1 MNLTEAGE
9 SLVEVYRRRMLL
21 MSVGE
26 LHPVRRRID
35 MQARCHCSAN
45 PSALG
50 SAGLPPRGFFAPCN
64 DAVGTPGEG
73 R

>member
-35 MQARCHCSAN
+35 HAGQVSLLGKSFRARIGWLA
-45 PSALG
+45 A
-50 SAGLPPRGFFAPCN
+50 AGILR
-64 DAVGTPGEG
+64 TLQ
-73 R
+73 